1 MKNGDISNQL
11 PLVIAFKLE
20 GTVVDFKG
28 KALSSF
34 LRNKLQLKGTCEYK
48 DTVIELMEW
57 FFYRTEYTIDLVVNR
72 ETYNKCS
79 WVYEDLP
86 FSRIIIMDKF
96 SQITSRLLMGDITYY
111 VDNSAINRSQVNNKY
126 ALSVEELRDV
136 LKFI

>member
-34 LRNKLQLKGTCEYK
+34 LRNKLQLKGTCKYK

-72 ETYNKCS
+72 ETYDKCS
-79 WVYEDLP
+79 WVYENLP

-126 ALSVEELRDV
+126 ALSVEELRAV